1 MRVSINLTVAMWV
14 SLSTPG
20 SGIRLSILGS
30 VPHGL
35 LSDIPRGDTGH
46 VRGDVGSRAL
56 PSPQH
61 LLEGKRLCKRNCKEH
76 KPSWPGKNT
85 FCFSAFEWNGKKQ
98 ILSPDQM
105 GHGVL
110 AHY

>member
-1 MRVSINLTVAMWV
+1 MGHPSD
-14 SLSTPG
+14 
-20 SGIRLSILGS
+20 
-30 VPHGL
+30 VPE
-35 LSDIPRGDTGH
+35 GDTGH
-46 VRGDVGSRAL
+46 VHGDMGSLAL

-61 LLEGKRLCKRNCKEH
+61 LLEGKRLFKSNCKEH
-76 KPSWPGKNT
+76 KPSEPGKNT

-98 ILSPDQM
+98 ILSPGQM